1 MLSKYLGE
9 REYHVKQR
17 CSLDGLLTVSWLK
30 DESQKIIQARSSV
43 SAVML
48 VSL

>member
-17 CSLDGLLTVSWLK
+17 CSLDGLTVSWLK

-43 SAVML
+43 SAVMP